1 MPEAPLAG
9 AEKVTLA
16 PETGLPNWSTS
27 WTWRA
32 VPKAAPTVA
41 LWLFPATIVMLSP
54 VVLAVI
60 VTGVEPQFDEPLSA
74 LTVQVP
80 AASSP

>member
-41 LWLFPATIVMLSP
+41 LWLFPATMVMLSP
-54 VVLAVI
+54 VVLATTVGDA
-60 VTGVEPQFDEPLSA
+60 VPQVAVSFLA
-74 LTVQVP
+74 VMVGVP
-80 AASSP
+80 AVWSP